1 MPQAGRGVICDH
13 CDSRIQVDEM
23 HFHCGDCPDFDL
35 CKRCYP
41 SATTIHPADHSLAL
55 LVPRNSEGLGPQCDN
70 CHSSILRVLHFCKSC
85 PNFNICNTC
94 FASASTFH
102 PQSHEFCT
110 IGSPE
115 ESGYR
120 CGHCNAIISK
130 FMFVCGDCPS
140 FSICKSCYPSAAEVH
155 PAHSSWTPASLR
167 DDKGRGLQCD
177 SCNCPISGGIFHYCK
192 LCQDFTACNDCFSAS
207 SFNHPKDHGFVTI
220 GAPKATGLH
229 CSHCSEEL
237 IAVLHHCETC
247 QNYRL
252 CEKCF
257 QLSRTTWIHPV
268 DHYFDKRVSRAVLY
282 SNCRQCDAAVSDV
295 FHRCETCVN
304 YNLCEDCFPSAP
316 NIHSADHSFARLGG
330 PNQRTGHKYRDD
342 FSNLLRGHDAATT
355 RKQKKVEEG
364 EDPDTDAE
372 SLSAPTAIM
381 VKSDVALFF
390 GNDGG
395 SQGAFEQFS
404 GAAGPPK
411 ELDVRGLK
419 GKSAHFVNG
428 PDSYRSNCPSCT
440 SVTAVLPSLHVALL
454 DPEVLKAIGGKEELT
469 HMTISWPARLPALM
483 QATLDDCP
491 FCAFVLKKFFGGYQ
505 GDLFLYWPEGPWYAK
520 PSRAPEQRDA
530 LLDRCKKLLAQ
541 WGDQIIKFYIE
552 PRCTTPGISPPDFD
566 TLRILPCAE
575 SKEQAEALK
584 KISAFGRAR
593 PHIDVPVYAEH
604 GTCLSNVD
612 DGFELTLTCVLRQSR
627 RTAHQSTA
635 TESEPSIRIW
645 LQPNQVLAGR
655 L

>member
-1 MPQAGRGVICDH
+1 MNSARDNTSPSFPGTHPPYISPSEPLRSIPFHTLLVLNMAEQREVKMPQAGRAVICDH
-13 CDSRIQVDEM
+13 CDSRTQVDEM
-23 HFHCGDCPDFDL
+23 HFHCRDCPDFDV

-41 SATTIHPADHSLAL
+41 SAITIHPADHSLVL
-55 LVPRNSEGLGPQCDN
+55 RVPRDSEGLRCDN

-85 PNFNICNTC
+85 PSFNICNTC
-94 FASASTFH
+94 FASASTIH
-102 PQSHEFCT
+102 PE
-110 IGSPE
+110 
-115 ESGYR
+115 
-120 CGHCNAIISK
+120 
-130 FMFVCGDCPS
+130 
-140 FSICKSCYPSAAEVH
+140 
-155 PAHSSWTPASLR
+155 
-167 DDKGRGLQCD
+167 
-177 SCNCPISGGIFHYCK
+177 
-192 LCQDFTACNDCFSAS
+192 
-207 SFNHPKDHGFVTI
+207 DHGFVTI
-220 GAPKATGLH
+220 GEPLQ

-268 DHYFDKRVSRAVLY
+268 DHFFDKMVSQAVLY
-282 SNCRQCDAAVSDV
+282 SNCRQCDSGVSDV
-295 FHRCETCVN
+295 FHRCETCAD

-330 PNQRTGHKYRDD
+330 PNQRTGHSYRDD
-342 FSNLLRGHDAATT
+342 FSSLLRGVDAATT
-355 RKQKKVEEG
+355 RKQKRAEEG
-364 EDPDTDAE
+364 ENSDTDAE
-372 SLSAPTAIM
+372 SLSAPTAIV

-395 SQGAFEQFS
+395 SRGAFEQFS
-404 GAAGPPK
+404 GATSPPK
-411 ELDVRGLK
+411 EVDVRGLK

-428 PDSYRSNCPSCT
+428 PESYRSTCPSCT
-440 SVTAVLPSLHVALL
+440 SVTAVLPSLHVALS
-454 DPEVLKAIGGKEELT
+454 DPEVLEAIGGKEELT

-491 FCAFVLKKFFGGYQ
+491 FCAFILKKFFGGYQ
-505 GDLFLYWPEGPWYAK
+505 GDLFLYWPERPWYVR

-541 WGDQIIKFYIE
+541 WGGQTIKFYIT
-552 PRCTTPGISPPDFD
+552 PRCSTPGICPPDFD

-593 PHIDVPVYAEH
+593 PQIDVPVYAQH
-604 GTCLSNVD
+604 GMCLSNVD
-612 DGFELTLTCVLRQSR
+612 DGFELILTCVYRQSG
-627 RTAHQSTA
+627 RTAYQSSA
-635 TESEPSIRIW
+635 TEPEPSIRIW
-645 LQPNQVLAGR
+645 LRPNQVLAGR
-655 L
+655 LRREPW